1 MKEALSLLNQ
11 IEANHVLDAATG
23 RGDFIQTLK
32 QHLKSY
38 VQIIGVDASEKS
50 VDHAQKRF
58 PENDVEIYR
67 MDLDALAFDD
77 ASFDLVTLLN
87 SMHHLANLDKAL
99 AEMMRVLKPGGKLLI
114 SEMYCDGQ
122 QSEPQK
128 THMMMHHWLARI
140 DRESGSY
147 HRETYSRSEIL
158 AIFNSL
164 GLAKLKSVDYYIPVD
179 DPKAARNCESLKRN
193 CALAFKKAETL
204 EHNEEI
210 IREGKRVLDR
220 IQDVGCAGAS
230 SLMLLGEKPKTKM

>member
-11 IEANHVLDAATG
+11 IEAKHVLDAATG
-23 RGDFIQTLK
+23 RGDFIHTLK

-38 VQIIGVDASEKS
+38 VRITGVDASEKS

-77 ASFDLVTLLN
+77 ASFDLVTLFN
-87 SMHHLANLDKAL
+87 SLHHIAKPDKAL

-128 THMMMHHWLARI
+128 THVMMHHWLARI
-140 DRESGSY
+140 DRESGIY
-147 HRETYSRSEIL
+147 HRDTYNRDEIH

-164 GLAKLKSVDYYIPVD
+164 GLAKQKSVDYYIPVD
-179 DPKAARNCESLKRN
+179 DPKASRNCENLKRS
-193 CALAFKKAETL
+193 CALAFKKAENL
-204 EHNEEI
+204 ENREEI
-210 IREGKRVLDR
+210 INEGKRVLDR
-220 IQDVGCAGAS
+220 IQDLGCAGAS